1 MSMKIWTIIFFLPM
15 FFAVILPAINV
26 WRVDVN
32 MQWNHPFHPDG
43 YYIGFNERR
52 QKTNYLASHA
62 PLPID
67 TLLLGSSRTTYI
79 DPAWTGTDYGFN
91 YGVSSGNYKDYEK
104 YLNFAQSC
112 SSKEIKNVWLELS
125 FFQPLDAGNEKLD
138 NADDCI
144 NAAGRLDSKF
154 TNIFS
159 HDAIELTRK
168 SVLPL
173 NTDEIERLVDAYRVK
188 GGDLQ
193 SYRVKD
199 KFYVN
204 DEEKS
209 SEIARQLKVYDDMK
223 FFCQSYDEK
232 CAIRL
237 KKLASSLAGKNVVV
251 YMPPV
256 TTAYLNQ
263 EARYGQ
269 LKNHER
275 FLREAVAAFGEVWDF
290 AYPNEITNNE
300 DNFQDAHHPKIVT
313 LEKMITIIRNGTP
326 EDKYKYLVNKHNL
339 EEHIYK
345 FYKY

>member
-104 YLNFAQSC
+104 YFSFAQSC
-112 SSKEIKNVWLELS
+112 SSKEIKNVWIELS
-125 FFQPLDAGNEKLD
+125 FFQVLDTENKNLDA
-138 NADDCI
+138 ADDCI
-144 NAAGRLDSKF
+144 TDAVRFDNKLS
-154 TNIFS
+154 NLFS
-159 HDAIELTRK
+159 HDAIELTEK
-168 SVLPL
+168 TVLPS
-173 NTDEIERLVDAYRVK
+173 NTEKIERLSSAYMLQ
-188 GGDLQ
+188 GGNLQ
-193 SYRVKD
+193 SYRAKD
-199 KFYVN
+199 KIYSS
-204 DEEKS
+204 DEEKKK
-209 SEIARQLKVYDDMK
+209 EIARQLKVYDDIK
-223 FFCQSYDEK
+223 FYKNSYDEK
-232 CAIRL
+232 CATRL
-237 KKLASSLAGKNVVV
+237 KSLAEALRGKNVVV

-263 EARYGQ
+263 EASYGQ

-275 FLREAVAAFGEVWDF
+275 FLREAVDAFGEVWDF

-300 DNFQDAHHPKIVT
+300 DNFQDAHHAKIVT
-313 LEKMITIIRNGTP
+313 LEKMITITRNSTP

-339 EEHIYK
+339 DDHIYR
-345 FYKY
+345 FYR